1 MNKKIMNYIVAPQWY
16 GANKKGPDIGA
27 LRLAELFKN
36 EGLKEQSYVTIPD
49 ENPGDNKLMPFFRA
63 IDKVNG
69 NICESVFAALSSGK
83 KVITIGG
90 DHAVSWGSIA
100 GVLKH
105 NSEVGV
111 IYIDA
116 HGDCNIAECSA
127 SHHIHGMHM
136 AYLMGFGEDKYVGR
150 YTKNILPVE
159 NILYVGARSLDPY
172 EVELINKHGIS
183 RIPSDAINSDMV
195 GALEPISDF
204 ISRFKQIHISLD
216 IDVLDPS
223 IAPGTGVPEEG
234 GITEV
239 ALHEVLNL
247 ILRNNANVM
256 SIDLVEY
263 NPLYDIDK
271 RTDRVVQK
279 LVKILSRI

>member
-1 MNKKIMNYIVAPQWY
+1 MNYIVAPQWY
-16 GANKKGPDIGA
+16 GACKKGPDVGA
-27 LRLAELFKN
+27 FRLAQLFEN
-36 EGLKEQSYVTIPD
+36 EGLKELSCIQIPD
-49 ENPGDNKLMPFFRA
+49 EKPGDDSLMPFFNA
-63 IDKVNG
+63 IDKVNC
-69 NICESVFAALSSGK
+69 NICESVHSALSSDK

-90 DHAVSWGSIA
+90 DHAVSWGSIS

-105 NSEVGV
+105 NPEVGI
-111 IYIDA
+111 IYLDA
-116 HGDCNIAECSA
+116 HGDCNIAERSA

-136 AYLMGFGEDKYVGR
+136 AYLMGFGEAKYVGR

-172 EVELINKHGIS
+172 EIELINKHGIS
-183 RIPSDAINSDMV
+183 RIPSDVINSDIV
-195 GALEPISDF
+195 GALEAISGF
-204 ISRFKQIHISLD
+204 MSRFKQIHVSLD

-247 ILRNNANVM
+247 ILKNNTTVK

-263 NPLYDIDK
+263 NPLYDINE

-279 LVKILSRI
+279 IVKKISRI

>member
-1 MNKKIMNYIVAPQWY
+1 MHYIVVPQWY
-16 GANKKGPDIGA
+16 GACKKGPDVGA
-27 LRLAELFKN
+27 FRLAKLFEK
-36 EGLKEQSYVTIPD
+36 EGVAGIGVIHIPTSL
-49 ENPGDNKLMPFFRA
+49 GDDILMPYFDS
-63 IDKVNG
+63 IDKVNH
-69 NICESVFAALSSGK
+69 NIFNSVYSILSSGH

-100 GVLKH
+100 GALKH
-105 NSEVGV
+105 NPEVGV
-111 IYIDA
+111 IYLDA
-116 HGDCNIAECSA
+116 HGDCNIAERSA

-136 AYLMGFGEDKYVGR
+136 AYLMGFGEAKYVGR

-183 RIPSDAINSDMV
+183 RIPSDVINSDID
-195 GALEPISDF
+195 GALETISGF
-204 ISRFKQIHISLD
+204 MSRFKQIHISLD

-234 GITEV
+234 GITE
-239 ALHEVLNL
+239 ASLHELLNL
-247 ILRNNANVM
+247 ILKNNTTVK

-263 NPLYDIDK
+263 NPLYDIDE

-279 LVKILSRI
+279 LVQILSRI

>member
-1 MNKKIMNYIVAPQWY
+1 MNCIVVAPQWY
-16 GANKKGPDIGA
+16 GACKKGPDVGA
-27 LRLAELFKN
+27 LRLAQLFEK
-36 EGLKEQSYVTIPD
+36 EGLKELSCISIPD
-49 ENPGDNKLMPFFRA
+49 EKPGEDHLIPFFNA

-69 NICESVFAALSSGK
+69 NICESVYSALSSGK
-83 KVITIGG
+83 KVITNGG

-105 NSEVGV
+105 NSGVGV
-111 IYIDA
+111 IYLDA
-116 HGDCNIAECSA
+116 HGDCNIAERSA

-136 AYLMGFGEDKYVGR
+136 AYLMGFGDDKYVGR
-150 YTKNILPVE
+150 YTKNILPVK

-172 EVELINKHGIS
+172 EVVLINKYGIS
-183 RIPSDAINSDMV
+183 RVSSDVINSDMV
-195 GALEPISDF
+195 EALETIKKF
-204 ISRFKQIHISLD
+204 LSRFKQIHISLD

-234 GITEV
+234 GITEA
-239 ALHEVLNL
+239 ALHELL
-247 ILRNNANVM
+247 RFILKNNANVK

>member
-1 MNKKIMNYIVAPQWY
+1 MHYIVVPQWY
-16 GANKKGPDIGA
+16 GACKKGPDVGAFRLTKLFEKEGVAGIG
-27 LRLAELFKN
+27 
-36 EGLKEQSYVTIPD
+36 VIHIPTSL
-49 ENPGDNKLMPFFRA
+49 GDDILMPYFDS
-63 IDKVNG
+63 IDKVNH
-69 NICESVFAALSSGK
+69 NICNSVYSILSSGH

-100 GVLKH
+100 GALKH
-105 NSEVGV
+105 NPEVGV
-111 IYIDA
+111 IYLDA
-116 HGDCNIAECSA
+116 HGDCNIAERSA

-136 AYLMGFGEDKYVGR
+136 AYLMGFGEAKYVGR

-172 EVELINKHGIS
+172 EVELINKHSIS
-183 RIPSDAINSDMV
+183 RIPSDVINSDID
-195 GALEPISDF
+195 GALETISGF
-204 ISRFKQIHISLD
+204 MSRFKQIHISLD

-234 GITEV
+234 GITE
-239 ALHEVLNL
+239 ASLHEVLNL
-247 ILRNNANVM
+247 ILKNNTTVK

-263 NPLYDIDK
+263 NPLYDIDE

-279 LVKILSRI
+279 IVKKISRI

>member
-1 MNKKIMNYIVAPQWY
+1 MDYIVVPQWY
-16 GANKKGPDIGA
+16 GAYKKGPDVGA
-27 LRLAELFKN
+27 LRLAQLFEK
-36 EGLKEQSYVTIPD
+36 EGLKELLCIQIPD
-49 ENPGDNKLMPFFRA
+49 EKPGDDNLMPFFKA

-69 NICESVFAALSSGK
+69 NVCEAVYSALSSGK

-111 IYIDA
+111 IYLDA
-116 HGDCNIAECSA
+116 HGDCNIAERSA

-172 EVELINKHGIS
+172 EIELINNHGIS
-183 RIPSDAINSDMV
+183 RIPSGVINSDIV
-195 GALEPISDF
+195 GALEAISGF
-204 ISRFKQIHISLD
+204 MSRFKQIHISLD

-247 ILRNNANVM
+247 ILKNNTTVK

-263 NPLYDIDK
+263 NPLYDIDE

-279 LVKILSRI
+279 IVKKISRI

>member
-1 MNKKIMNYIVAPQWY
+1 MHYIVVPQWY
-16 GANKKGPDIGA
+16 GACKKGPDVGA
-27 LRLAELFKN
+27 FRLAKLFEK
-36 EGLKEQSYVTIPD
+36 EGVAGIGVIHIPTSL
-49 ENPGDNKLMPFFRA
+49 GDDKLMPYFDS
-63 IDKVNG
+63 IDKVNH
-69 NICESVFAALSSGK
+69 NIFNSVYSILSSGH

-100 GVLKH
+100 GALKH
-105 NSEVGV
+105 NPEVGV
-111 IYIDA
+111 IYLDA
-116 HGDCNIAECSA
+116 HGDCNIAERSA

-136 AYLMGFGEDKYVGR
+136 AYLMGFGEAKYVGR

-183 RIPSDAINSDMV
+183 RIPSDVINSDID
-195 GALEPISDF
+195 GALETISGF
-204 ISRFKQIHISLD
+204 MSRFKQIHISLD

-234 GITEV
+234 GITE
-239 ALHEVLNL
+239 ASLHELLNL
-247 ILRNNANVM
+247 ILKNNTTVK

-263 NPLYDIDK
+263 NPLYDIDE

-279 LVKILSRI
+279 LVQILSRI

>member
-1 MNKKIMNYIVAPQWY
+1 MHYIVVPQWY
-16 GANKKGPDIGA
+16 GACKKGPDVGA
-27 LRLAELFKN
+27 FRLAKLFEK
-36 EGLKEQSYVTIPD
+36 EGVAGIGVIHIPTSL
-49 ENPGDNKLMPFFRA
+49 GDDILMPYFDS
-63 IDKVNG
+63 IDKVNH
-69 NICESVFAALSSGK
+69 NIFNSVYSILSSGH

-100 GVLKH
+100 GALKH

-111 IYIDA
+111 IYLDA
-116 HGDCNIAECSA
+116 HGDCNIAERSA

-136 AYLMGFGEDKYVGR
+136 AYLMGFGEAKYVGR

-172 EVELINKHGIS
+172 EIELINKHGIS
-183 RIPSDAINSDMV
+183 RIPSDVINSDIV
-195 GALEPISDF
+195 GALEAISGF
-204 ISRFKQIHISLD
+204 MSRFKQIHISLD

-247 ILRNNANVM
+247 ILKNNTTVK

-263 NPLYDIDK
+263 NPLYDIDE

-279 LVKILSRI
+279 IVKKICRI

>member
-1 MNKKIMNYIVAPQWY
+1 MNYIVAPQWY
-16 GANKKGPDIGA
+16 GAYKKGPDVGA
-27 LRLAELFKN
+27 LRLAQLFEK
-36 EGLKEQSYVTIPD
+36 EGLKELSCISIPD
-49 ENPGDNKLMPFFRA
+49 EKPGDDNLMPFFKA

-69 NICESVFAALSSGK
+69 NVCESVYSALSSGK

-111 IYIDA
+111 IYLDA
-116 HGDCNIAECSA
+116 HGDCNIAERSA

-136 AYLMGFGEDKYVGR
+136 AYLMGFGEAKYVGR

-172 EVELINKHGIS
+172 EIELINNHGIS
-183 RIPSDAINSDMV
+183 RIPSDVINSDIV
-195 GALEPISDF
+195 GALEAISGF
-204 ISRFKQIHISLD
+204 MSRFKQIHISLD

-239 ALHEVLNL
+239 ALHEILNL
-247 ILRNNANVM
+247 ILKNNTTVK

-263 NPLYDIDK
+263 NPLYDIDE

-279 LVKILSRI
+279 IVKKICRI

>member
-1 MNKKIMNYIVAPQWY
+1 MNYIVAPQWY
-16 GANKKGPDIGA
+16 GAYKKGPDVGA
-27 LRLAELFKN
+27 LRLAQLFEK
-36 EGLKEQSYVTIPD
+36 EGLKELLCIQIPD
-49 ENPGDNKLMPFFRA
+49 EKPGDDNLMPFFKA

-69 NICESVFAALSSGK
+69 NVCESVYSALSSGK

-111 IYIDA
+111 IYLDA
-116 HGDCNIAECSA
+116 HGDCNIAERSA

-136 AYLMGFGEDKYVGR
+136 AYLMGFGEAKYVGR

-172 EVELINKHGIS
+172 EIELINKHGIS
-183 RIPSDAINSDMV
+183 RIPSDVINSDIV
-195 GALEPISDF
+195 GALEAISGF
-204 ISRFKQIHISLD
+204 MSRFKQIHISLD

-247 ILRNNANVM
+247 IH
-256 SIDLVEY
+256 
-263 NPLYDIDK
+263 
-271 RTDRVVQK
+271 
-279 LVKILSRI
+279 